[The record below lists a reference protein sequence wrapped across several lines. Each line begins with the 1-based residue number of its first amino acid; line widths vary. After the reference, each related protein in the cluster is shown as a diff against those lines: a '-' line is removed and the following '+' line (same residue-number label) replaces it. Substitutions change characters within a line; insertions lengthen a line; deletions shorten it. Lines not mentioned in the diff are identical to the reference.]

1 MKFAAAVKSLVRI
14 IPIATML
21 LAPALGVFANEDMQG
36 QVKEV
41 NGYQIE
47 LAFMANPVVVG
58 KNQIMIRLKDSAMT
72 PVDGAMVKTSAK
84 MDESMKM
91 DSSAMS
97 NQKAIMLDLM
107 KNPDATKKG
116 EYMADIQFPYD
127 GKWIVD
133 ASVQVGSA
141 TLPATFVVEVGKS
154 GPNMIIVGAF
164 IALIALV
171 MVIAAVNKAR
181 GKKEKAVK
189 A

>member
-1 MKFAAAVKSLVRI
+1 MEFAAPVKKLARI
-14 IPIATML
+14 ILIAKML
-21 LAPALGVFANEDMQG
+21 LATVLGTFATEDIKG

-41 NGYQIE
+41 NGYRIE

-58 KNQIMIRLKDSAMT
+58 KNQIMVRLEDSTMT
-72 PVDGAMVKTSAK
+72 PIDGAMIKTSAK

-97 NQKAIMLDLM
+97 NQKAIVLDLM

-116 EYMADIQFPYD
+116 EYMADMQFPYD